1 MMVHDYDDASLL
13 LVLQIDHSR
22 VAGLLAAHWGNGQ
35 FAPPAPYASV
45 VVAAQEHDSGWWNW
59 EIKPTLNAEGL
70 PPDYH
75 GFWMHPGGE
84 IAAGVVADSAE
95 RARAWISFYRDGI
108 DRVRAQDPYAGLL
121 VLMHGTGLLSRGHGV
136 RPNLPDMRH
145 DATAQ
150 EFLADRE
157 ALRQELLAELRR
169 APAYR
174 ADVTDE
180 RIWENFKLL
189 EVLDQLAQYLCNR
202 YPLNKTSR
210 KTGPRND
217 IGTVPVSP
225 GTPDTTI
232 HIEVLDEK
240 HAVVTPYP
248 FDVDP
253 LEVSFQG
260 RVVPRQPYA
269 SQAEFLRHFYRAPR
283 VTVAYALH
291 AP

>member
-22 VAGLLAAHWGNGQ
+22 VAGLLAAHWGNAE
-35 FAPPAPYASV
+35 FAAPVPYASV
-45 VVAAQEHDSGWWNW
+45 VLAAQEHDSGWWNW
-59 EIKPTLNAEGL
+59 EIKPTLNAQGF

-84 IAAGVVADSAE
+84 IAAGVVEDSDE

-108 DRVRAQDPYAGLL
+108 DRVREQDPYAGLL

-136 RPNLPDMRH
+136 RPNLPDMRE
-145 DATAQ
+145 DPTAQ
-150 EFLADRE
+150 KFLADRDG
-157 ALRQELLAELRR
+157 LRQDLLAELRR
-169 APAYR
+169 APEYR
-174 ADVTDE
+174 DYATDE

-189 EVLDQLAQYLCNR
+189 EVLDQLAQFICNR
-202 YPLNKTSR
+202 YPFNKTSR
-210 KTGPRND
+210 KTGPRNQ
-217 IGTVPVSP
+217 IATVPVRA
-225 GTPDTTI
+225 GKPDTTI
-232 HIEVLDEK
+232 HIDVLDDK
-240 HAVVTPYP
+240 RAVFTPYP

-260 RVVPRQPYA
+260 RVLPKQPYV
-269 SQAEFLRHFYRAPR
+269 SRTDFLRDFYRAPR
-283 VTVAYALH
+283 VNVTYALH